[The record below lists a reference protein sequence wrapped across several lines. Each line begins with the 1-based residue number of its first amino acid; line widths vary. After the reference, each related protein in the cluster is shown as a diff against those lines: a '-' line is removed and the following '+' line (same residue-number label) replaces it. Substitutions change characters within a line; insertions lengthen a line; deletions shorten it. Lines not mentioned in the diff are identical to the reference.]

1 MDEQTTQ
8 SLSQLFAK
16 AGVYVDASSIPDIVI
31 TSLVDDSRLVKPGSC
46 FVAVRGCATDGHR
59 YLESAIGNGAVA
71 IISEDEFSCP
81 ENVATIRV
89 EDSRTALAKLAT
101 SFYGL
106 DDARENFPLVGIT
119 GTNGKTTVAWLLR
132 SIFKAAH
139 RRPATFG
146 TIEYDLVDECVK
158 APLTTPGASEL
169 CRLLSLSRSRGA
181 DVAVLEVS
189 SHALEQR
196 RTDGLSF
203 QVAGFTN
210 LSGDH
215 LDFHTDMAS
224 YAAAKKRLFD
234 QLSPSAVAV
243 VNADDPYSAMM
254 VQDCQARVIHVSLC
268 DKDADVLATINGMT
282 SSGSRFVLHGQGF
295 EADINLALLGEHN
308 VFNAMFAGA
317 IAEALGVD
325 GAAIAEGLSRI
336 PMVPGRLQ
344 RIEPDGYPFSVL
356 VDYAHTDDALRH
368 VLRAVKPLTKNRLI
382 CVFGCGGDR
391 DRSKRP
397 RMAAAAAEFASH
409 VIVTSDN
416 PRHEDPL
423 AIIEDVL
430 TGFDS
435 SQRQSVSVQQDRRL
449 AIELA
454 IELANPGDTVLI
466 AGKGHEDYQLVG
478 DKVLAFDDA
487 TVAQACLPSATTPTK
502 TPVTEDVA

>member
-1 MDEQTTQ
+1 R
-8 SLSQLFAK
+8 F
-16 AGVYVDASSIPDIVI
+16 I
-31 TSLVDDSRLVKPGSC
+31 
-46 FVAVRGCATDGHR
+46 
-59 YLESAIGNGAVA
+59 ESAIRNGAVA
-71 IISEDEFSCP
+71 IISEDELSCP
-81 ENVATIRV
+81 ENVVTIRV
-89 EDSRTALAKLAT
+89 KDSRAVLAKLAMA
-101 SFYGL
+101 FYSL
-106 DDARENFPLVGIT
+106 DDARDKFPLVGIT

-139 RRPATFG
+139 RRPATLG
-146 TIEYDLVDECVK
+146 TIEYDLVDECVN
-158 APLTTPGASEL
+158 APLTTPSALEL
-169 CRLLSLSRSRGA
+169 CRLLNLSHSRGA

-234 QLSPSAVAV
+234 QLPAHAIAVI
-243 VNADDPYSAMM
+243 NADDSYSAMM
-254 VQDCQARVIHVSLC
+254 VQDCPARVVRVSLS
-268 DKDADVLATINGMT
+268 DKNADVRATINDMT
-282 SSGSRFVLHGQGF
+282 SSGSRFVLHGCSF

-336 PMVPGRLQ
+336 SMVPGRLQ
-344 RIEPDGYPFSVL
+344 RIEPDGYEFSVL

-368 VLRAVKPLTKNRLI
+368 VLRAVRPLTKNRLI

-409 VIVTSDN
+409 VIVTNDN
-416 PRHEDPL
+416 PRHEDPM

-430 TGFDS
+430 TGFDDD
-435 SQRQSVSVQQDRRL
+435 QRQSVSVQQDRRL

-454 IELANPGDTVLI
+454 IELAKPGDTVLI

-487 TVAQACLPSATTPTK
+487 TVAHACLLSTTTSTK
-502 TPVTEDVA
+502 TPVTEEMV